1 MIQADGADFWADRSS
16 VPRTFGL
23 ACVPPELFS
32 SPRFSVEWCQRWRA
46 GLSLAVSGGA
56 PDNSLSCREYAIL
69 DKSVARHWG
78 RAHRGREAWRLF
90 DTSKTP
96 LKHL

>member
-56 PDNSLSCREYAIL
+56 PDNSLSCRQYAIL
-69 DKSVARHWG
+69 DKGVGSVPDFADSVPDF
-78 RAHRGREAWRLF
+78 AELQLACA
-90 DTSKTP
+90 
-96 LKHL
+96 